1 MGILIGQHEFV
12 GPLETLNEVPA
23 TPGLYAV
30 LQKENRQM
38 FLLDMG
44 QSDNLADSIKRSTL
58 GCKDKLLV
66 VYPCNSRDQRKT
78 ILHELIREFEY
89 EDEEPVQAAPARRA
103 ETKSGVGLAI

>member
-1 MGILIGQHEFV
+1 MTILIGQHEFD
-12 GPLETLNEVPA
+12 GPLNTLSEVPES
-23 TPGLYAV
+23 PGLYAV
-30 LQKENRQM
+30 LQKDNRQM

-66 VYPCNSRDQRKT
+66 VYPCASGEQRQT

-103 ETKSGVGLAI
+103 ETKSGVALAI